1 MGAGGQ
7 AAGKSTTKKKKK
19 INPVAVESAHSTKY
33 MENSSPAITQQLPL
47 QFIKRHHRKA

>member
-7 AAGKSTTKKKKK
+7 AAGKSATKKKK

-33 MENSSPAITQQLPL
+33 KENSSSAIIQQLPL